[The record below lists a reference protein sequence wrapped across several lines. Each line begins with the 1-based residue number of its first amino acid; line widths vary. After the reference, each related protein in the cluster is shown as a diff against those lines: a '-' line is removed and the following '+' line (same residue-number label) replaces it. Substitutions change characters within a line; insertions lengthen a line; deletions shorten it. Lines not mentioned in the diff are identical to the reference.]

1 MRSSVGRGD
10 SVRAAVCSVQ
20 HPDRAVRDE
29 ARACTLPSNLSPN
42 EVKIT
47 SSWFGKVAEE
57 DDAFIRDSSSEPQIL
72 GSSAPSSPKWW
83 EQRPVSFLSRDMFMP
98 A

>member
-47 SSWFGKVAEE
+47 SSRFGKVEE
-57 DDAFIRDSSSEPQIL
+57 DNALIRDSSSEPQKL

-83 EQRPVSFLSRDMFMP
+83 EQRPFSFLSRDMFMP